1 MVDDHLRCYYE
12 KDWGEIHA
20 KVRVVCEEQTTQK
33 DEMKDLRSS
42 VKHDFEKSEIA
53 ADSKFVTK
61 DTFDS
66 VKKLVYGMIALI
78 LAEII
83 RHVIHE
89 FK

>member
-1 MVDDHLRCYYE
+1 MDDDHLRCYRE
-12 KDWGEIHA
+12 SDWGEVKT
-20 KVRVVCEEQTTQK
+20 KVRVVCDAQATQK
-33 DEMKDLRSS
+33 NEMRDLRTSI
-42 VKHDFEKSEIA
+42 KHDFEKLEEA

-78 LAEII
+78 IAEII
-83 RHVIHE
+83 RHLIHE

>member
-1 MVDDHLRCYYE
+1 MTIIYGVIE
-12 KDWGEIHA
+12 SDWGEVKT
-20 KVRVVCEEQTTQK
+20 KVRVVCDAQATQK
-33 DEMKDLRSS
+33 NEMRDLRTSI
-42 VKHDFEKSEIA
+42 KHDFEKLEEA

-78 LAEII
+78 IAEII
-83 RHVIHE
+83 RHLIHE